1 MRGNSQ
7 EQLRDYLTGEV
18 YRDPAIYGTSSK
30 KNNRKKDNLFLD
42 SINNGFY
49 ILSISSIVH
58 LNPTL

>member
-1 MRGNSQ
+1 MRGSSQ

-18 YRDPAIYGTSSK
+18 YRDPAIYGSPFR

-49 ILSISSIVH
+49 ILRISSTVH
-58 LNPTL
+58 LNPTF